1 MFSGCGVEGHM
12 KTLLVRIVKTAR
24 RWKALSREKDWQQLE
39 IFAGSLECKAMATP
53 ELGWAPSTRSWA
65 AGRLRCCAHA
75 AVPGTNRGEMPP
87 KVQVQA
93 LASILKAHIMAMMG
107 ILGIL
112 TLVVMEVVVAEDKPE
127 VTTGPAAKVV
137 AAELALALARRVH
150 TGNQIMQMLMPMV
163 MVKEKAPVKMVVVV
177 VVKVV
182 VLATVMQTLRSS
194 TIEKMEPNQ
203 EFSFK
208 YCCIESIKGSMIV
221 QAK

>member
-1 MFSGCGVEGHM
+1 MALALDPVVVLG
-12 KTLLVRIVKTAR
+12 LVR
-24 RWKALSREKDWQQLE
+24 
-39 IFAGSLECKAMATP
+39 
-53 ELGWAPSTRSWA
+53 
-65 AGRLRCCAHA
+65 
-75 AVPGTNRGEMPP
+75 AVPVVCTQLQEAEAEVVVGATMVALGMVVDL
-87 KVQVQA
+87 VQVQA
-93 LASILKAHIMAMMG
+93 LASILKACIMAMMG

-112 TLVVMEVVVAEDKPE
+112 TPVVMEVVVAEDKPE
-127 VTTGPAAKVV
+127 VTTGPTAKVV
-137 AAELALALARRVH
+137 AVELALALARRVH
-150 TGNQIMQMLMPMV
+150 TGNQIMQMLMTMV

-203 EFSFK
+203 DFSFK

>member
-1 MFSGCGVEGHM
+1 MVD
-12 KTLLVRIVKTAR
+12 L
-24 RWKALSREKDWQQLE
+24 
-39 IFAGSLECKAMATP
+39 
-53 ELGWAPSTRSWA
+53 
-65 AGRLRCCAHA
+65 
-75 AVPGTNRGEMPP
+75 
-87 KVQVQA
+87 VQVQA
-93 LASILKAHIMAMMG
+93 LASILKARIMAMMG

-112 TLVVMEVVVAEDKPE
+112 TPVVMEVVVAEDKLE
-127 VTTGPAAKVV
+127 VTTGLAAKVV
-137 AAELALALARRVH
+137 AAELALALALARRVH